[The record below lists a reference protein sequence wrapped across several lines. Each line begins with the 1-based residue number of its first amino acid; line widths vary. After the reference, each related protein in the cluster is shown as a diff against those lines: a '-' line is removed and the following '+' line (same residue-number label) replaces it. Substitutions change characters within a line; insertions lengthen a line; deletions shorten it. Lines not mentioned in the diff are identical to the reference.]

1 MSNEVQTDRKRRVR
15 KERIKRWLVSIFF
28 LLMIASMLLADLLAL
43 FL

>member
-1 MSNEVQTDRKRRVR
+1 MRKEAQTERKRSAR
-15 KERIKRWLVSIFF
+15 KERIKRWVVAIIF

>member
-1 MSNEVQTDRKRRVR
+1 MRNEAPTERKRRAR
-15 KERIKRWLVSIFF
+15 KERIKRWLVAIIF

>member
-1 MSNEVQTDRKRRVR
+1 MTKEAQTERKRSAR
-15 KERIKRWLVSIFF
+15 KARLKRWLVAIIF